1 MKVFVK
7 DERCIGCGSCV
18 SVTDEVIFDF
28 NDEGKAYAK
37 VDTVEKEEDID
48 MVKSAME
55 YCPTDAIIE
64 AKDEENTSIDDTN
77 N

>member
-1 MKVFVK
+1 MKVFIK

-18 SVTDEVIFDF
+18 SVTDEKIFNF

-37 VDTVEKEEDID
+37 VEDIKEEDIE
-48 MVKSAME
+48 MVKSAIE

-64 AKDEENTSIDDTN
+64 IKEENTSIEETL
-77 N
+77 